1 MNKVIFTG
9 RLTADPEQRQSGDT
23 TITRFNLAVD
33 RRGKRDEADFF
44 NCTAFNK
51 LAEFAKN
58 YLVKGTKILLEGRI
72 QNNNYTDR
80 DGRKVYGFQVI
91 ADSIEFAGAKT
102 ERTAEK
108 SDDFVKVPDNVDDE
122 ELPFN

>member
-9 RLTADPEQRQSGDT
+9 RLTADPELRQSGDT

-44 NCTAFNK
+44 SCTAFNK

-80 DGRKVYGFQVI
+80 DGKKVYGFQVI

-102 ERTAEK
+102 ERTAERVE
-108 SDDFVKVPDNVDDE
+108 DFVKVPDNVDDE

>member
-9 RLTADPEQRQSGDT
+9 RLTADPELRQSGDT

-44 NCTAFNK
+44 SCTAFNK

-80 DGRKVYGFQVI
+80 DGKKVYGFQVI

>member
-44 NCTAFNK
+44 SCTAFNK

-80 DGRKVYGFQVI
+80 DGKKVYGFQVI

-102 ERTAEK
+102 ERTAERVE
-108 SDDFVKVPDNVDDE
+108 DFVKVPDNVDDE

>member
-9 RLTADPEQRQSGDT
+9 RLTADPELRQSGDT

-44 NCTAFNK
+44 SCTAFNK

-80 DGRKVYGFQVI
+80 DGKKVYGFQVI

-102 ERTAEK
+102 ERTTEK
-108 SDDFVKVPDNVDDE
+108 ADDFVKVPDNVDDE

>member
-23 TITRFNLAVD
+23 IITRFNLAVD

-44 NCTAFNK
+44 SCTAFNK

-80 DGRKVYGFQVI
+80 DGKKVYGFQVI

-108 SDDFVKVPDNVDDE
+108 ADDFVAVPDNVDDE

>member
-9 RLTADPEQRQSGDT
+9 RLTADPELRQSGDT

-44 NCTAFNK
+44 SCTAFNK

-80 DGRKVYGFQVI
+80 DGKKVYGFQVI

-108 SDDFVKVPDNVDDE
+108 VDDFVKVPDNVDDE

>member
-9 RLTADPEQRQSGDT
+9 RLTADPELRQSGDT

-44 NCTAFNK
+44 SCTAFNK

-80 DGRKVYGFQVI
+80 DGKKVYGFQVI

-108 SDDFVKVPDNVDDE
+108 VEDFVKVPDNVDDE